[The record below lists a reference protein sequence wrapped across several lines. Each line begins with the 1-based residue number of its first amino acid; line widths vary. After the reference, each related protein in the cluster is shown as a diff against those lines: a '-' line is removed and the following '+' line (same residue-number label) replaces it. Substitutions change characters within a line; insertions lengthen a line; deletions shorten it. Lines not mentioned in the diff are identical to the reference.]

1 MEFLVEFTV
10 NLPEDMPAAE
20 VTMHQQA
27 EADAAAALV
36 RQGHL
41 VRVWIPPVG
50 PGESKAL
57 GLYRADSER
66 QLDALLRALPLDQW
80 MDEVVTPLQR
90 HPNDPGAA

>member
-10 NLPEDMPAAE
+10 NFPEDMPDAE
-20 VTMHQQA
+20 VKEHQRA
-27 EADAAAALV
+27 EADAAARLV

-57 GLYRADSER
+57 GLYRADSEE
-66 QLDALLRALPLDQW
+66 QLDALLRALPMDQW
-80 MDEVVTPLQR
+80 MDEVITPLQQ
-90 HPNDPGAA
+90 HPNDPGGA